1 LTARRNVR
9 LDRWKSQVSFLAAF
23 FICVPLAAAEND
35 ALNSTSDTERN
46 PLSIGMYFGDLFKTG
61 LPDLLYEPQRIKF
74 SPSYLIALN
83 LDYRFYRFERIPL
96 QFEGEFDVGKRFN
109 GANQLD
115 IAVTPMVRWM
125 AFPWNRLLYTNL
137 RAGALGFSYA
147 TGISDWERQNSG
159 DNKGSRL
166 LQFLVVEVTFAASEH
181 SRGEAFVRVHHRS
194 GDYGLFDGSS
204 GGSNYLAVGYR
215 ISW

>member
-1 LTARRNVR
+1 VDAARAQ
-9 LDRWKSQVSFLAAF
+9 SAAF
-23 FICVPLAAAEND
+23 D
-35 ALNSTSDTERN
+35 APMADRG
-46 PLSIGMYFGDLFKTG
+46 PLSVGMYFGDLFKSG
-61 LPDLLYEPQRIKF
+61 LPNVLYEPQRMEF

-83 LDYRFYRFERIPL
+83 VDYRIYRFERLPL
-96 QFEGEFDVGKRFN
+96 QFEGEFNLGKRFE
-109 GANQLD
+109 GANQFD
-115 IAVTPMVRWM
+115 ISVTPMARWM
-125 AFPWNRLLYTNL
+125 SFPWNRLLYTNL

-166 LQFLVVEVTFAASEH
+166 LQFLVVELTFASSEH

-215 ISW
+215 IFW

>member
-1 LTARRNVR
+1 VRRIFNKRLIRLFLTSIVAATVTVDAARAQ
-9 LDRWKSQVSFLAAF
+9 SAAF
-23 FICVPLAAAEND
+23 D
-35 ALNSTSDTERN
+35 APMADRG
-46 PLSIGMYFGDLFKTG
+46 PLSVGMYFGDLFKSG
-61 LPDLLYEPQRIKF
+61 LPNVLYEPQRMEF

-83 LDYRFYRFERIPL
+83 VDYRIYRFERLPL
-96 QFEGEFDVGKRFN
+96 QFEGEFNLGKRFE
-109 GANQLD
+109 GANQFD
-115 IAVTPMVRWM
+115 ISVTPMARWM
-125 AFPWNRLLYTNL
+125 SFPWNRLLYTNL

-166 LQFLVVEVTFAASEH
+166 LQFLVVELTFASSEH

-215 ISW
+215 IFW